1 MVLEMDRGVPDLGPN
16 RLAKLLMAKEETEP
30 PNVCTDPCYYSLWA
44 SASVGSS
51 WGRAVRGL
59 WSCCLNAQYRTT
71 LPPSS
76 GWPALGVATIVQ

>member
-1 MVLEMDRGVPDLGPN
+1 MDRGVPDLGPN

-30 PNVCTDPCYYSLWA
+30 PNVCTEQCYYSLWA
-44 SASVGSS
+44 SASVDSS
-51 WGRAVRGL
+51 CGGGAVRGL
-59 WSCCLNAQYRTT
+59 WSCRLNAQDKTT